1 MSNVNRLDNME
12 KELVE
17 RVFVYDR
24 QGEKAPIG
32 IVKINA
38 YIAGDIYSDEDL
50 DDDGYVLL
58 GITRLADGRYVEL
71 YRCLGDYGVR
81 GFLISEEQALLLIL
95 EYEKEEILEQKKFQD
110 LKVKYDSLAKEMED

>member
-1 MSNVNRLDNME
+1 MSNVGRLDNME
-12 KELVE
+12 KGLVE

-38 YIAGDIYSDEDL
+38 NIAGDIYSDEDL

-58 GITRLADGRYVEL
+58 GITRLVDGRYVEL
-71 YRCLGDYGVR
+71 YRCLGDYNVR
-81 GFLISEEQALLLIL
+81 GFVISEEQALLLIL
-95 EYEKEEILEQKKFQD
+95 QYEKEEILEQKKFGD
-110 LKVKYDSLAKEMED
+110 LKAKYDSLAKEMED

>member
-1 MSNVNRLDNME
+1 MKIMSNVNRLDNME

-38 YIAGDIYSDEDL
+38 NIAGDIYSDEDL

-58 GITRLADGRYVEL
+58 GITRLVDGRYVEL

-81 GFLISEEQALLLIL
+81 GFLISEGGFGYGYLF
-95 EYEKEEILEQKKFQD
+95 KRQKSRRI
-110 LKVKYDSLAKEMED
+110 YGCY